1 MSTVRNSFTTVAE
14 QIISYNR
21 NAVELLSKLNDL
33 VTTTENSVSVKITDE
48 NGILRQF
55 NLPTIGFLKSE
66 IDRLN
71 NNINTLYSIDSAGS
85 IIQPANNKFKKI
97 ITADLNREPATVG
110 TLNVMT
116 TFSATKNWIFDGLL
130 NPLLSVVVDLN
141 GKIENN
147 VRKCQVRRYIVDF
160 IKDDAGNLTNLGQS
174 ALNSFNTLF
183 RGQTAIKLDEFD
195 RWHRTTPGI
204 VNPTEPNY
212 DEQIFDLEP
221 NELLYNGVFTV
232 IKVEQDTLNRKL
244 WYHLDTIDYLVT
256 GTNEIR
262 QLAHGDEVIINVD
275 ISTTRYKV
283 VEVSTIASNFRV
295 RFERVEGLQ
304 PIAVGIG
311 TLKIYSPVVFNKN
324 VKVSVGYNERNV
336 VFVKPL
342 NADNHL
348 LAKDWSLGTGYWT
361 NDLRLNSEDANN
373 GKSMEQFYTENVYD
387 YGEVLKDLVAKK
399 IPNQLAGTPLPP
411 TLNADNFKVV
421 QINKHLT
428 DTPNGNLIKTKHN
441 EQKNLK
447 SEIQQI
453 SDTLTAKNK
462 QVKVTRFTSDA
473 QRKQFELEIEKLNKQ
488 KESKLSLQSS
498 LVKDILDLSK
508 TTSIGKQAPKF
519 SIRGFWTIPDPVI
532 TRGTK
537 PQETVQFR
545 VQYKYTTKDGKE
557 PNTTTFKLKPVSNG
571 ESIKTGAF
579 SNWKEFKTDARKRI
593 QDPKT
598 GAYSWK
604 IEDVSDADTPNINQL
619 DIPISPNERVEIRIK
634 SISEVGWPESPV
646 ESDWS
651 SIISIDFPDDLN
663 DVLADDQFILKEAT
677 QEELKVRMQSE
688 LDARGLSTILDGITV
703 VGNKTYVASSDTV
716 LSGFKDENGTA
727 IDLHAYLKT
736 LQDRVIA
743 LEEKIKRAK
752 GELIVTIYRNN
763 QPFVIKNN
771 SEITFNVECEDYL
784 DPFTD
789 TGVPTG
795 RVYEN
800 NIYVI
805 KDFLLK
811 VENKS
816 IESPLGLLS
825 SRVYNT
831 STDLYNTAA
840 PQIFWVN
847 ELNQL
852 LFSNTT
858 GKTLT
863 QKNNQFIWS
872 VNYSTIEDTSTVT
885 KLADNIGNSFTTNSN
900 NSIVPALASTEYN
913 IGYSETTLLSFNNS
927 NTSMLDTSKWV
938 ESTVSVSSTTKL
950 LTTIHP
956 VVQDLDKLVETNSD
970 KVHTIPGGPNNA
982 INIPLNI
989 YFKMNSLDPNAGTG
1003 NNYKYIVLN
1012 NVTNTVKHIKKLKF
1026 FLENEAEN
1034 RPFTFTIKF
1043 NISRNKVAIQKT
1055 LSNLQNNQNISL

>member
-1 MSTVRNSFTTVAE
+1 MSTIRNSFTTVAE
-14 QIISYNR
+14 QIINYNR

-33 VTTTENSVSVKITDE
+33 VTTTENSISVKITDE
-48 NGILRQF
+48 NGVLKQF
-55 NLPTIGFLKSE
+55 NLPSIGFLKSE

-97 ITADLNREPATVG
+97 ITADLNREPTTVG
-110 TLNVMT
+110 SLNTVS
-116 TFSATKNWIFDGLL
+116 TFVSNKNWIFDGLL
-130 NPLLSVVVDLN
+130 NPMLNVVIDLN

-160 IKDDAGNLTNLGQS
+160 TEDDAGNFTNIGQS

-183 RGQTAIKLDEFD
+183 RGQTSIKIDEFD

-204 VNPTEPNY
+204 VAPNDPNF
-212 DEQIFDLEP
+212 DEQVFDLEP
-221 NELLYNGVFTV
+221 NELLYNGIFTV
-232 IKVEQDTLNRKL
+232 LKVEQDTLNRKL

-262 QLAHGDEVIINVD
+262 QLAHGDEVIVNVD
-275 ISTTRYKV
+275 VSTTRYKV

-304 PIAVGIG
+304 PIAVGVG

-324 VKVSVGYNERNV
+324 VRVSVGYNERNII
-336 VFVKPL
+336 FVKPL

-361 NDLRLNSEDANN
+361 NDLRLQSTDSNN
-373 GKSMEQFYTENVYD
+373 GKSMEQFYVENVYD

-399 IPNQLAGTPLPP
+399 IPNQLAGTPPIP
-411 TLNADNFKVV
+411 VLNVDNFKVV

-441 EQKNLK
+441 EQKNIK
-447 SEIQQI
+447 SEVQQI
-453 SDTLTAKNK
+453 SDALSAKNK
-462 QVKVTRFTSDA
+462 QLKVTRFTSDA
-473 QRKQFELEIEKLNKQ
+473 QRKQFELEIDKLQIQ
-488 KESKLSLQSS
+488 KESKLSLQTS
-498 LVKDILDLSK
+498 LVKDILDISK
-508 TTSIGKQAPKF
+508 TSSIGKHLPKF
-519 SIRGFWTIPDPVI
+519 SIRGFWNIPEALI
-532 TRGTK
+532 TRGTR
-537 PQETVQFR
+537 PQEIVQFR
-545 VQYKYTTKDGKE
+545 IQYKYTTKDGKE
-557 PNTTTFKLKPVSNG
+557 PTTTTFKLKPVNNG

-579 SNWKEFKTDARKRI
+579 SNWNEIKTDARKRI
-593 QDPKT
+593 QDIKT
-598 GAYSWK
+598 GQYSWQ

-619 DIPISPNERVEIRIK
+619 DISISPNERVEIRIK

-677 QEELKVRMQSE
+677 QEELKVRMESE
-688 LDARGLSTILDGITV
+688 LNAKGLSTILDGITV
-703 VGNKTYVASSDTV
+703 VGNKTYVASADTV
-716 LSGFKDENGTA
+716 LSGFKDDNGTS
-727 IDLHAYLKT
+727 IDLHDYLKR

-752 GELIVTIYRNN
+752 GELVVTILRNN

-784 DPFTD
+784 DTHSD

-795 RVYEN
+795 RVYAN
-800 NIYVI
+800 NIYII

-825 SRVYNT
+825 SRIYTT
-831 STDLYNTAA
+831 STELYNTAA

-858 GKTLT
+858 GKTLA

-885 KLADNIGNSFTTNSN
+885 KLTDNIGNSFTSN
-900 NSIVPALASTEYN
+900 NSIVPTLASTEYN
-913 IGYSETTLLSFNNS
+913 VGYSETTLLSFNNS
-927 NTSMLDTSKWV
+927 NTSLLETNKWI
-938 ESTVSVSSTTKL
+938 ENTVSVSSTTKL

-956 VVQDLDKLVETNSD
+956 VVQDLDKLVEINSD
-970 KVHTIPGGPNNA
+970 KVHVVAGGPNNT
-982 INIPLNI
+982 INIPINI

-1012 NVTNTVKHIKKLKF
+1012 NVTQTVKHIKKLKF

-1034 RPFTFTIKF
+1034 RPFTFTVKF
-1043 NISRNKVAIQKT
+1043 NISRNKVAVQKS
-1055 LSNLQNNQNISL
+1055 LSFISTGQNIAL

>member
-441 EQKNLK
+441 L
-447 SEIQQI
+447 I
-453 SDTLTAKNK
+453 
-462 QVKVTRFTSDA
+462 
-473 QRKQFELEIEKLNKQ
+473 
-488 KESKLSLQSS
+488 
-498 LVKDILDLSK
+498 
-508 TTSIGKQAPKF
+508 
-519 SIRGFWTIPDPVI
+519 I
-532 TRGTK
+532 T
-537 PQETVQFR
+537 
-545 VQYKYTTKDGKE
+545 
-557 PNTTTFKLKPVSNG
+557 
-571 ESIKTGAF
+571 
-579 SNWKEFKTDARKRI
+579 
-593 QDPKT
+593 
-598 GAYSWK
+598 
-604 IEDVSDADTPNINQL
+604 
-619 DIPISPNERVEIRIK
+619 
-634 SISEVGWPESPV
+634 
-646 ESDWS
+646 
-651 SIISIDFPDDLN
+651 
-663 DVLADDQFILKEAT
+663 
-677 QEELKVRMQSE
+677 
-688 LDARGLSTILDGITV
+688 
-703 VGNKTYVASSDTV
+703 
-716 LSGFKDENGTA
+716 
-727 IDLHAYLKT
+727 
-736 LQDRVIA
+736 
-743 LEEKIKRAK
+743 
-752 GELIVTIYRNN
+752 
-763 QPFVIKNN
+763 
-771 SEITFNVECEDYL
+771 
-784 DPFTD
+784 
-789 TGVPTG
+789 
-795 RVYEN
+795 
-800 NIYVI
+800 
-805 KDFLLK
+805 
-811 VENKS
+811 
-816 IESPLGLLS
+816 
-825 SRVYNT
+825 
-831 STDLYNTAA
+831 
-840 PQIFWVN
+840 
-847 ELNQL
+847 
-852 LFSNTT
+852 
-858 GKTLT
+858 
-863 QKNNQFIWS
+863 
-872 VNYSTIEDTSTVT
+872 
-885 KLADNIGNSFTTNSN
+885 
-900 NSIVPALASTEYN
+900 
-913 IGYSETTLLSFNNS
+913 
-927 NTSMLDTSKWV
+927 
-938 ESTVSVSSTTKL
+938 
-950 LTTIHP
+950 
-956 VVQDLDKLVETNSD
+956 
-970 KVHTIPGGPNNA
+970 
-982 INIPLNI
+982 
-989 YFKMNSLDPNAGTG
+989 
-1003 NNYKYIVLN
+1003 
-1012 NVTNTVKHIKKLKF
+1012 IKK
-1026 FLENEAEN
+1026 N
-1034 RPFTFTIKF
+1034 
-1043 NISRNKVAIQKT
+1043 
-1055 LSNLQNNQNISL
+1055 